1 MDGAH
6 AQLKLLTN
14 EESLKRESELKITV
28 NKHSATRTGV
38 EQAADC
44 GPNFKLMKRLLKSLS
59 TPHQESNPIAL
70 QLNNIFNELESDSN
84 ENTNIL
90 RLKAHKKKSLLST
103 LPVLPIATCVAYT
116 ADNVKTGFI
125 YNGQI
130 DETNN
135 SVPCF

>member
-1 MDGAH
+1 MDSAH
-6 AQLKLLTN
+6 VQLKLLTN

-84 ENTNIL
+84 ENMNIL
-90 RLKAHKKKSLLST
+90 RLKAH
-103 LPVLPIATCVAYT
+103 
-116 ADNVKTGFI
+116 
-125 YNGQI
+125 
-130 DETNN
+130 
-135 SVPCF
+135 